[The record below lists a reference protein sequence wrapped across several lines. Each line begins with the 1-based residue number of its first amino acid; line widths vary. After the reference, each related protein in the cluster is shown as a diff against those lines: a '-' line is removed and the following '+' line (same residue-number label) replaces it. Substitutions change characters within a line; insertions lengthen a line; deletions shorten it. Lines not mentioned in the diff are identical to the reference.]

1 MVTVHRQFG
10 FRVVI
15 YPSGREHGPPHVHV
29 FNADGEA
36 KFTLGGAD
44 EAPALVLVAG
54 MRKPDAVRALRMV
67 EERQETFL
75 ARWREYHGP

>member
-1 MVTVHRQFG
+1 MPRDGG

-36 KFTLGGAD
+36 KVSIGNAD
-44 EAPALVLVAG
+44 EAPALVLVVG
-54 MRKPDAVRALRMV
+54 MRVRDAARALRIV

-75 ARWREYHGP
+75 ARWRDYHGP

>member
-1 MVTVHRQFG
+1 MATVYRQFG

-15 YPSGREHGPPHVHV
+15 YPGGREHGPPHVHV

-36 KFTLGGAD
+36 KVMIGDAD
-44 EAPALVLVAG
+44 EAPALVLVVG
-54 MRKPDAVRALRMV
+54 MRKTDAVRALRMV

-75 ARWREYHGP
+75 TRWRESHGP

>member
-1 MVTVHRQFG
+1 MVTVYRRFG

-36 KFTLGGAD
+36 KVTIGDAD
-44 EAPALVLVAG
+44 EPPALVLVAG
-54 MRKPDAVRALRMV
+54 MRRPDAVRALRMV

>member
-1 MVTVHRQFG
+1 
-10 FRVVI
+10 VI

-36 KFTLGGAD
+36 KVSIGDVD
-44 EAPALVLVAG
+44 EAPALLLVVG
-54 MRKPDAVRALRMV
+54 MRRRDAVRALRIV

-75 ARWREYHGP
+75 ARWRDYHGS

>member
-1 MVTVHRQFG
+1 MVTVHREFG

-15 YPSGREHGPPHVHV
+15 YPSAREHGPPHVHV

-36 KFTLGGAD
+36 KVSIGDAD
-44 EAPALVLVAG
+44 EAPKLLLVVG
-54 MRKPDAVRALRMV
+54 MRKQDAARALRIV
-67 EERQETFL
+67 EARQETFL

>member
-1 MVTVHRQFG
+1 MVTVHREFR

-15 YPSGREHGPPHVHV
+15 YPGRREHGPPHVHV

-36 KFTLGGAD
+36 KVSIGDVD
-44 EAPALVLVAG
+44 EAPALLLVVG
-54 MRKPDAVRALRMV
+54 MRRRDAVRALRIV

-75 ARWREYHGP
+75 ARWRDYHGS

>member
-1 MVTVHRQFG
+1 MVTVHREFG

-15 YPSGREHGPPHVHV
+15 YPGGREHGPPHVHV

-36 KFTLGGAD
+36 KVSIGDVD
-44 EAPALVLVAG
+44 EAPALVLVVG
-54 MRKPDAVRALRMV
+54 MRRRDAVRALRIV

-75 ARWREYHGP
+75 ARWREYHGS

>member
-1 MVTVHRQFG
+1 MVTVHRDGG

-15 YPSGREHGPPHVHV
+15 YPGGREHGPPHVHV

-36 KFTLGGAD
+36 KVSLGDAD
-44 EAPALVLVAG
+44 EAPALVLVVG
-54 MRKPDAVRALRMV
+54 IRKPDAVRALRIV

>member
-36 KFTLGGAD
+36 RVTIGDAG
-44 EAPALVLVAG
+44 EAPALVLVVG
-54 MRKPDAVRALRMV
+54 MRKPDAVRALRIV

-75 ARWREYHGP
+75 ARWRGYHGP